1 MKTKTTSSLRA
12 VAVAAATSALLALG
26 LDAASAHVTVTPEAA
41 DEGGYTEL
49 HFRVPSESKTAAT
62 MRIKVDLPTTSP
74 FTSVRVKPVPG
85 WTAEIVK
92 GKLPQPVTVEG
103 ATITEAPLSVTWTA
117 SDAQSQL
124 TADQYQ
130 TFSLSV
136 GRLPKS
142 GTTVLLPAEQTYSD
156 GTVRNWD
163 DPLVDGQAEPE
174 DPAPFFT
181 TTAAAP
187 GQHGHGAAAAVETEV
202 EPVEAAVEPVADVTE
217 TAPMLTLAF
226 GAGFLGLA
234 AGGAALFRTLRPRK
248 NPAE

>member
-1 MKTKTTSSLRA
+1 MKTKTVSSLRT
-12 VAVAAATSALLALG
+12 VAAAAATAALLALG
-26 LDAASAHVTVTPEAA
+26 LDAASAHVTVTPEAT

-62 MRIKVDLPTTSP
+62 TRIKVDLPTTSP

-85 WTAEIVK
+85 WTAEIIK
-92 GKLPQPVTVEG
+92 GKLPQPVTAEG

-136 GRLPKS
+136 GRLPAS
-142 GTTVLLPAEQTYSD
+142 GTTLLLPAEQTYSD

-163 DPLVDGQAEPE
+163 DPVVEGTAEPE

-187 GQHGHGAAAAVETEV
+187 GQHGHGTPAAAET
-202 EPVEAAVEPVADVTE
+202 AVEPVSEVSPA
-217 TAPMLTLAF
+217 APMLTLACA
-226 GAGFLGLA
+226 AGFLGLA
-234 AGGAALFRTLRPRK
+234 AGAAALFRTLRTR
-248 NPAE
+248 NR

>member
-1 MKTKTTSSLRA
+1 MKTKTTFSLRA
-12 VAVAAATSALLALG
+12 AAAAAATAALLALG
-26 LDAASAHVTVTPEAA
+26 LEAASAHVTVTPDAT

-49 HFRVPSESKTAAT
+49 HFKVPSESKTAAT
-62 MRIKVDLPTTSP
+62 TRIKVDLPTTSP

-85 WTAEIVK
+85 WTAEITK
-92 GKLPQPVTVEG
+92 GKLPQPVTAEG

-142 GTTVLLPAEQTYSD
+142 GTTLLLPAEQTYSD

-163 DPLVDGQAEPE
+163 DPVVEGQAEPE
-174 DPAPFFT
+174 DPAPSFT
-181 TTAAAP
+181 TTAATP
-187 GQHGHGAAAAVETEV
+187 GQHGHGTAAAVETEV
-202 EPVEAAVEPVADVTE
+202 EAVADVTAA
-217 TAPMLTLAF
+217 APMLTLACA
-226 GAGFLGLA
+226 AGLLGLA
-234 AGGAALFRTLRPRK
+234 AGAAALFRTLRSR
-248 NPAE
+248 NQ

>member
-1 MKTKTTSSLRA
+1 MKTKTPSSLRA
-12 VAVAAATSALLALG
+12 AAVAAATAALLALG
-26 LDAASAHVTVTPEAA
+26 LNAASAHVTVTPEAT
-41 DEGGYTEL
+41 DEGRYTEL

-62 MRIKVDLPTTSP
+62 TRIKVDLPTTTP

-85 WTAEIVK
+85 WTAEIIK
-92 GKLPQPVTVEG
+92 GKLPQPVTAEG
-103 ATITEAPLSVTWTA
+103 ATVTEAPLSVIWTA
-117 SDAQSQL
+117 SDTQSQL

-142 GTTVLLPAEQTYSD
+142 GTTLLLPAEQTYSD

-163 DPLVDGQAEPE
+163 DPMVNGQAEPE

-187 GQHGHGAAAAVETEV
+187 GQHGHAVSVPMET
-202 EPVEAAVEPVADVTE
+202 AVEPVAEVTE
-217 TAPMLTLAF
+217 TAPMLTLACA
-226 GAGFLGLA
+226 AGFLGLA
-234 AGGAALFRTLRPRK
+234 AGGAALFRTLRPGK
-248 NPAE
+248 NLTR